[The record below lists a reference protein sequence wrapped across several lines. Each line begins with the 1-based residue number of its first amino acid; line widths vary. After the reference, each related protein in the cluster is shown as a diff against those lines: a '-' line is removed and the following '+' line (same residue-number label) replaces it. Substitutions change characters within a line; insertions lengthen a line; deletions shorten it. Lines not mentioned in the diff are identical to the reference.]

1 MRVIL
6 SKGAHSTVFTDD
18 NEPDV
23 VIKENL
29 GQDAR
34 YLERQLYGDNIIRTI
49 KANYTDI
56 GVILPEIIETKN
68 LGDKQIIKEKMI
80 PGKDFNIDLY
90 QSLSEEQKNNIAK
103 QMAMFLNAMHQSFS
117 IESPKESIK
126 NMTNGKLNSAN
137 DIITK
142 FAGTLPKNVETRLKQ
157 AEQYLITSDISDE
170 FIVMTHKD
178 LRTANIMYDEKTGK
192 IAVIDFE
199 LAGIGNV
206 YRDFVPYS
214 TSTSMPWDFTK
225 RVIKYYNNIPN
236 KKYPITIDPKK
247 VQNMLFYGLLCEI
260 ARATSPQDMQKT
272 TKDDVI
278 ELYKMLETVS
288 GINPNTK
295 SAFEKG
301 IQEIKKMQPDNQQLN
316 VATQFN
322 NLFQKD

>member
-1 MRVIL
+1 MRTIL
-6 SKGAHSTVFTDD
+6 SKGAHSIVFTDD
-18 NEPDV
+18 KEPGI
-23 VIKENL
+23 VIKEQLGKDLNYLPRQKHGYDIINNIKKHNL
-29 GQDAR
+29 D
-34 YLERQLYGDNIIRTI
+34 T
-49 KANYTDI
+49 
-56 GVILPEIIETKN
+56 GVMLPEIIEIKSD
-68 LGDKQIIKEKMI
+68 GDKQIIKEKMI
-80 PGKDFNIDLY
+80 PGKALSTENY
-90 QSLSEEQKNNIAK
+90 SALSEEQKDSIAK
-103 QMAMFLNAMHQSFS
+103 QMAIFLNAMHSS
-117 IESPKESIK
+117 YECKPATESIK
-126 NMTNGKLNSAN
+126 NMTNGKLNNA
-137 DIITK
+137 DEIITK
-142 FAGTLPKNVETRLKQ
+142 FAGTLPKNISDRLKQ
-157 AEQYLITSDISDE
+157 AEEYLSTSDISNE

-225 RVIKYYNNIPN
+225 RVIKCYNNIPN

-288 GINPNTK
+288 GINPDTK

-316 VATQFN
+316 VASQFS

>member
-18 NEPDV
+18 NEPGM

-49 KANYTDI
+49 KANYADT
-56 GVILPEIIETKN
+56 GVMLPEIIETKN
-68 LGDKQIIKEKMI
+68 LGNKQIIKEKMI

-103 QMAMFLNAMHQSFS
+103 QMAMFLNAMHQSFP
-117 IESPKESIK
+117 IEAPKESIK

-137 DIITK
+137 DIIAK

-157 AEQYLITSDISDE
+157 AEQYLVTSDISDE
-170 FIVMTHKD
+170 LIVMTHKD
-178 LRTANIMYDEKTGK
+178 LRTANIIYDKDTGK
-192 IAVIDFE
+192 LAVIDFE
-199 LAGIGNV
+199 LAGHGNV
-206 YRDFVPYS
+206 YRDFIPYS

-225 RVIKYYNNIPN
+225 RVIRYYNNIPN

-301 IQEIKKMQPDNQQLN
+301 IHN
-316 VATQFN
+316 VQALQSKSIIPTTN
-322 NLFQKD
+322 NFVQDR